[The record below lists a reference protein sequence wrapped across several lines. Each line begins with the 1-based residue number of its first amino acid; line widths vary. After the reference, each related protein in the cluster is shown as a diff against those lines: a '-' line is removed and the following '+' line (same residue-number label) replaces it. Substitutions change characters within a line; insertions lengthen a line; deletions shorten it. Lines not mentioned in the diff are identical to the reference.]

1 MLQVRA
7 GKPHLRVC
15 RSDTWLHKKSSYSDV
30 ISPTSITG
38 APAKRLGF
46 WKDIGNQRAFLQR
59 IKADLGVQEVR
70 SLYASL
76 VVTFSYQYSDW
87 YKVSAKDVVKRGGR
101 GLLSYYPS
109 LGVALQLLYP
119 EYKWQ
124 LSSFL
129 ENAPT
134 LPERRMPPGY
144 WKSTTNLLLSLT
156 DAEKRLGIQN
166 VRLAPPSPL

>member
-1 MLQVRA
+1 MQLQRGT
-7 GKPHLRVC
+7 GKKIKFLERYRQPKSIYSAHKSRC
-15 RSDTWLHKKSSYSDV
+15 RSTRGALPVNITRGHPF
-30 ISPTSITG
+30 SP
-38 APAKRLGF
+38 
-46 WKDIGNQRAFLQR
+46 
-59 IKADLGVQEVR
+59 
-70 SLYASL
+70 
-76 VVTFSYQYSDW
+76 SYQYSDW
-87 YKVSAKDVVKRGGR
+87 YRVSTKDIVKRGGR